1 VIVGRRL
8 SHARHLAVRF
18 VGSLSLAPPSTADE
32 AWVAAVL
39 GAGEHRIWRQLSP
52 ADRRHAVGVAR
63 RVQATGA
70 GPPERWVLA
79 AALLH
84 DCGKLDSGLGTF
96 GRVGATLWAAA
107 RGHRRAALG
116 PGRVARY
123 LRHPEIG
130 AALLREAGAHPHT
143 SAWAAEHHLPPDR
156 WTVPPAVGRVLKD
169 ADDD

>member
-1 VIVGRRL
+1 MTVGRRL
-8 SHARHLAVRF
+8 SHARHLSVRF
-18 VGSLSLAPPSTADE
+18 VQSLSPAPPSPADE
-32 AWVAAVL
+32 AWVATVL
-39 GAGEHRIWRQLSP
+39 GPGELQIWRRLSP
-52 ADRRHAVGVAR
+52 PDRRHAVGVAR
-63 RVQATGA
+63 RVQQAGA
-70 GPPERWVLA
+70 VPHERWVLA

-107 RGHRRAALG
+107 RGRGRAAVG

-130 AALLREAGAHPHT
+130 AALLREAGAHPQT
-143 SAWAAEHHLPPDR
+143 AAWAAEHHLPAGR
-156 WTVPPAVGRVLKD
+156 WTVPPATGWALKE